1 MSFDV
6 DLITDITKLVQ
17 HNLPS
22 GRVYTA
28 EDGSIPDDGY
38 PSVTTVL
45 SADKSKKDSIDAWR
59 KRVGDV
65 EADKVMHKASSTGT
79 AVHLVMEDFILDQE
93 PQTKHMPYVHSIADR
108 LKKEIDGKIGK
119 VRMVEGQLFSHHLRA
134 AGTADLIAEFDG
146 QLSII
151 DWKTSKWNKD
161 AASISSYFMQ
171 LSAYAVMFEERTGIP
186 VPQLVIVMSGTN
198 PDSPFSKVFIE
209 KRDNWIGKFL
219 EVRELYDSELSNNAQ
234 TEDGTS
240 RGVSD
245 S

>member
-17 HNLPS
+17 HNLPT

-45 SADKSKKDSIDAWR
+45 SADKSKQGSLDAWR
-59 KRVGDV
+59 KRVGEE
-65 EADKVMHKASSTGT
+65 EANKVMHRASSTGT
-79 AVHLVMEDFILDQE
+79 AVHLVMEDFILDQK
-93 PQTKHMPYVHSIADR
+93 PQTKPMPYVHEIANR

-119 VRMVEGQLFSHHLRA
+119 VRMVEGQLFSHYLRA

-146 QLSII
+146 KLSII
-151 DWKTSKWNKD
+151 DWKTSKWNKKSE
-161 AASISSYFMQ
+161 SISSYYMQ
-171 LSAYAVMFEERTGIP
+171 LAAYAVMFEERTGIP

-198 PDSPFSKVFIE
+198 PDSPFSKVFVE
-209 KRDNWIGKFL
+209 KRDDWIGKFI
-219 EVRELYDSELSNNAQ
+219 EVREMYDTQLQSMLQGEGTDTVASN
-234 TEDGTS
+234 T
-240 RGVSD
+240 
-245 S
+245 

>member
-6 DLITDITKLVQ
+6 DLITEVPKLVQ
-17 HNLPS
+17 HNLPT

-45 SADKSKKDSIDAWR
+45 SADKSKQGSLDAWR

-65 EADKVMHKASSTGT
+65 EADKVMHRASSTGT
-79 AVHLVMEDFILDQE
+79 AVHLVMEDFILSQK
-93 PQTKHMPYVHSIADR
+93 PQTKPMPYVYEIANR

-119 VRMVEGQLFSHHLRA
+119 VRMVEGQLFSHYLRA

-146 QLSII
+146 KLSII
-151 DWKTSKWNKD
+151 DWKTSKWNKKSE
-161 AASISSYFMQ
+161 SISSYYMQ
-171 LSAYAVMFEERTGIP
+171 LAAYAVMFEERTGIP

-198 PDSPFSKVFIE
+198 PDSPFSKVFVE
-209 KRDNWIGKFL
+209 KRDDWIGKFL
-219 EVRELYDSELSNNAQ
+219 EVRELYDLELSNNAQ
-234 TEDGTS
+234 TEDGAA
-240 RGVSD
+240 
-245 S
+245 

>member
-17 HNLPS
+17 HNLPT

-28 EDGSIPDDGY
+28 EDGSIPDEGY

-45 SADKSKKDSIDAWR
+45 SADKSKKGSIDAWR

-65 EADKVMHKASSTGT
+65 EADKVMHRASSTGT
-79 AVHLVMEDFILDQE
+79 AVHLVMEDFILDQK
-93 PQTKHMPYVHSIADR
+93 PQTKPMPYVYEIANR

-119 VRMVEGQLFSHHLRA
+119 VRMVEGQLFSHYLRA

-146 QLSII
+146 KLSII
-151 DWKTSKWNKD
+151 DWKTSKWNKKSE
-161 AASISSYFMQ
+161 SISSYYMQ
-171 LSAYAVMFEERTGIP
+171 LAAYAVMFEERTGIP

-198 PDSPFSKVFIE
+198 PDSPFSKVFVE
-209 KRDNWIGKFL
+209 KRDDWIGKFI
-219 EVRELYDSELSNNAQ
+219 EVREMYDTQLQSMLQGEGTDTVASNP
-234 TEDGTS
+234 
-240 RGVSD
+240 
-245 S
+245 